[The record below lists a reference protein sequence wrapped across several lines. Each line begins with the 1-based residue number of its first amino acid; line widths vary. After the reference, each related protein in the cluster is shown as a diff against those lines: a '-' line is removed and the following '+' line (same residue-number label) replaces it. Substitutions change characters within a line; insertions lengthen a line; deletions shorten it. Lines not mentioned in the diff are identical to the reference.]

1 MRTVL
6 IPALALGVLASGA
19 WAQRDGDFDGRAAAR
34 QLHDFAQQPDNALRV
49 GQLAPT
55 FVLQSFDGKE
65 TYHLA
70 HMRDQRPVI
79 LFFGSYT

>member
-1 MRTVL
+1 MWTVL
-6 IPALALGVLASGA
+6 IPALTLGVLASGA
-19 WAQRDGDFDGRAAAR
+19 WAQRDSDFDGRAAAR
-34 QLHDFAQQPDNALRV
+34 QLHDFARQPDNAPRV

>member
-6 IPALALGVLASGA
+6 MSVLFVIGVVAGEA
-19 WAQRDGDFDGRAAAR
+19 NAQRDRDFEGRSGRRMPRIADRSGD
-34 QLHDFAQQPDNALRV
+34 ALRV

-70 HMRDQRPVI
+70 AMRDQRPVI

>member
-1 MRTVL
+1 MRMVL
-6 IPALALGVLASGA
+6 IPALALGVLASGV
-19 WAQRDGDFDGRAAAR
+19 WAQRDGNFDGRANARRHAAR
-34 QLHDFAQQPDNALRV
+34 QLDDAPRV

-55 FVLQSFDGKE
+55 FVLRSFDGRE